1 MRQMHLVTPAGKIYG
16 GFEAAVRAV
25 MTRPILGWLA
35 RAYYL
40 PGLRQLLDAVYRWI
54 ASHRYRLM
62 GKAIAAG
69 ECPGGAC
76 ALHATVQRRLPFRLW
91 ARWPPWPC
99 DFWRRR
105 RVANPA
111 MVRSWG
117 LGRGNW
123 ATGPGSPAASQRAQ
137 LLRWQRTLPRRARRE
152 PAVSK
157 KVAWW

>member
-1 MRQMHLVTPAGKIYG
+1 MIPSVVKPPERPVLLYDGACRFCMTGMRRLLAWARPGAIEPVDFQQPGALDPFPGLTHESCMRQMHLVTPAGKIYG

-69 ECPGGAC
+69 ACPGGAC
-76 ALHATVQRRLPFRLW
+76 ALHAPRVQ
-91 ARWPPWPC
+91 
-99 DFWRRR
+99 
-105 RVANPA
+105 
-111 MVRSWG
+111 S
-117 LGRGNW
+117 
-123 ATGPGSPAASQRAQ
+123 TS
-137 LLRWQRTLPRRARRE
+137 
-152 PAVSK
+152 
-157 KVAWW
+157 